1 MLAARWTRERSS
13 RWVALWG
20 RGTLFLPRCGRCS
33 GTSSGGSCKVAIF
46 AEVFGVERLSLFVVE
61 VEPVFAVS
69 VAGQDMPLQREDL
82 PVFVV
87 VTQAAADFA
96 SAVVEVVKG
105 QAGLQGG
112 DGETAFVVGVERA
125 DRLAVFVL
133 PSLRYQTILPSTAAV
148 LKSAGL
154 ASFFRVNGAVCGV
167 SLSW

>member
-1 MLAARWTRERSS
+1 MGGEERF
-13 RWVALWG
+13 
-20 RGTLFLPRCGRCS
+20 FLPRCGAVFRCAPAAEAA
-33 GTSSGGSCKVAIF
+33 KVAVF
-46 AEVFGVERLSLFVVE
+46 AEVFGVERLPLFVVE

-105 QAGLQGG
+105 QTGLRGG
-112 DGETAFVVGVERA
+112 DGETAFVVGVER
-125 DRLAVFVL
+125 
-133 PSLRYQTILPSTAAV
+133 
-148 LKSAGL
+148 